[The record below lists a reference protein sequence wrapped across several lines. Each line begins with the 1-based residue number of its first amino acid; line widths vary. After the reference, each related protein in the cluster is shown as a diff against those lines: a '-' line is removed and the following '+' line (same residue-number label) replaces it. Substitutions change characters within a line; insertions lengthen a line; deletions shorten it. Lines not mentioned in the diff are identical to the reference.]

1 MCPSSRS
8 GIGKTKGVVTCLNGC
23 VLGWC
28 VTLSFLVEGGGM
40 CLTLWMTFICL
51 LSTIDIWEHVFHWSL
66 RVCVC
71 LGITWIF
78 TPTYPRINTQ
88 SFDILVILN
97 THTHAFGSFLCQKQ
111 DVVGE
116 VDEDDVGETI
126 WNIRHIMN
134 IDVIFVWR
142 VWLIASQSTGLI
154 KWPNSSNSYCK

>member
-28 VTLSFLVEGGGM
+28 VTLSFLVEGGGCAWLFGWHSYVYSVQLTFGNM
-40 CLTLWMTFICL
+40 C
-51 LSTIDIWEHVFHWSL
+51 STGLCVC
-66 RVCVC
+66 VCVC

-97 THTHAFGSFLCQKQ
+97 THTNAFGAFLCQKQ
-111 DVVGE
+111 DVAGGGWWGWCGGNYLEHTPHNEYRCDFCLKGVANRF
-116 VDEDDVGETI
+116 TI
-126 WNIRHIMN
+126 NWANQMAK
-134 IDVIFVWR
+134 F
-142 VWLIASQSTGLI
+142 L
-154 KWPNSSNSYCK
+154 K

>member
-28 VTLSFLVEGGGM
+28 VTLSFLVEGGGCAWLFGWHSYVYSVQLTFGNM
-40 CLTLWMTFICL
+40 C
-51 LSTIDIWEHVFHWSL
+51 STGL
-66 RVCVC
+66 CVCVC

-97 THTHAFGSFLCQKQ
+97 THTFLCQKQ